1 MYNSQ
6 LLAAPKF
13 PFPSSEITRFSR
25 ASKSR
30 LLLPPP
36 PFHWVGERQ
45 CPISRGFRSWLRSG
59 GRKICGHG
67 DFPAKTEQTVS
78 LFRVR
83 EAIFKELKC
92 GKTGGVYLV
101 LLLLHLCIKNTS
113 LFAQKSDRRSI
124 LHFFCA
130 GTWISPLSVAF
141 PQKIGGNK

>member
-83 EAIFKELKC
+83 EAIFKERKC
-92 GKTGGVYLV
+92 GKTGGVYLFFYCCCTCASRT
-101 LLLLHLCIKNTS
+101 LLCLSRKVTEEAFCTFLCGHMDFPPFRRFSTKN
-113 LFAQKSDRRSI
+113 RR
-124 LHFFCA
+124 
-130 GTWISPLSVAF
+130 
-141 PQKIGGNK
+141 